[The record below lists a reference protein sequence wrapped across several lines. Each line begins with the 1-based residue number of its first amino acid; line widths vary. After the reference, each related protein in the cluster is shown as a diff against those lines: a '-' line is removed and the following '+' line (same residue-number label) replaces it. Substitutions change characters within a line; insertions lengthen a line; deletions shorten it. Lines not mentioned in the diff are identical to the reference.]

1 MQGLLLDNMN
11 EDSLTEECRITQSL
25 PMFICNYVRRVHFVR
40 WQNVELYVIIVVLKE
55 FLICLIMI
63 LLQVFDERHISSSYP
78 EVWFEEHRELITG
91 TRIISHR
98 YKYFCQ
104 PITKSEHN
112 FANGTCNKYKKMI
125 FSHQE
130 YYGLT
135 RLHLRELD
143 GCPAHYGRQVRQWLN
158 GHYTERW
165 IGRGSPISWPP
176 KSPDL
181 TPFFYLCQTSTCGGQ

>member
-135 RLHLRELD
+135 RLHLREVMFSIFVTTMYRHMKIHTLFEKQLFNISS
-143 GCPAHYGRQVRQWLN
+143 AIMYGWACTTTNAIALEDVPLLSR
-158 GHYTERW
+158 
-165 IGRGSPISWPP
+165 
-176 KSPDL
+176 
-181 TPFFYLCQTSTCGGQ
+181 